1 MRPVKLTLS
10 AFGPYAGHTVLELDK
25 LGTRGL
31 YLITGDTG
39 AGKTTLFDAITFAL
53 YGEAS
58 GEHRE
63 PSMLRSKYAAPDAPT
78 FVELVFTYRG
88 DTYRIRRS
96 PEYERPAKR
105 GGGTATEP
113 AAAELTLPDG
123 RLVTRTKE
131 VSAAVRDIL
140 GLDRVQFHQVAMIA
154 QGDFLK
160 LLLAPTDE
168 RKAIFRQLFNTQ
180 RYQRLQEE
188 LKRRTAALDRSREE
202 LRRSLDRDAAQL
214 SAPQGDALEQALD
227 QARGGPASQLTD
239 VAQRLLTQDDAA
251 LTAARTQL
259 DQLDRHLEEANRAL
273 GQAEQ
278 LRDARRRLDA
288 AKVQLARLEEQLA
301 ARQTALEEQQAN
313 APLLKTLEEQLAAD
327 RAALPRYDQLEAAHR
342 ALAQCQKALEQ
353 HRRRLADSEAHRD
366 AALLQLEE
374 LTREAAALE
383 DLPLR
388 AEQYRSRQKEL
399 EAARTQLTEL
409 EELAQKHARL
419 GQELNACRQRYLQA
433 AQQAQLRQDAYQ
445 RLNRSFLDAQAGILA
460 AALEEGLPCPV
471 CGSVHHPSPA
481 RLPEHAPSQARLED
495 AKTAAETAQAEAGRL
510 SAQAGALSGQ
520 IQAQLEQLRSRALPL
535 FGEHSPEEMGEM
547 LTRRRAQLNESG
559 SRLDREL
566 RVLRAQ
572 TRRKQ
577 ELDQL
582 LTQAQGEAEQAQA
595 AFQSSRES
603 IAALDSEARS
613 RRESA
618 EALSRE
624 LAHPSRAQAQAALAD
639 LEGRCTALR
648 RSLEEAQA
656 AFSQCREAHAS
667 QAGTVSALTQQLS
680 GAPALDVE
688 LQQAR
693 CQALE
698 EPKRSL
704 TRQLTDLHTRR
715 ERNRQALE
723 SIRTTSDALDQLD
736 RQWSWMS
743 ALANTANGAIGGR
756 EKLMLETY
764 VQTAYFDR
772 ILARANARFL
782 TMSSGQYELVRRRS
796 AADLRSQSGLE
807 LDVIDH
813 NNGSLRSVQTLSG
826 GESFLA
832 SLSLALGL
840 ADEIQCS
847 AGGVHLDSMFVDEGF
862 GSLDGDTLRQ
872 AIDALASL
880 TQGDRLVGIISH
892 VSELKERIDT
902 QIVITKDRS
911 GGSRA
916 AIVTA

>member
-1 MRPVKLTLS
+1 MRPVKLILS
-10 AFGPYAGHTVLELDK
+10 AFGPYAGQTVLELDK

-58 GEHRE
+58 GERRE
-63 PSMLRSKYAAPDAPT
+63 PSMLRSKYAPPDVPT

-88 DTYRIRRS
+88 DTYRIRRN

-188 LKRRTAALDRSREE
+188 LKRRAAALDRSREE

-214 SAPQGDALEQALD
+214 SAPRGDALEQLLD
-227 QARGGPASQLTD
+227 QARGGPTLQLTD

-259 DQLDRHLEEANRAL
+259 DQLDRQLEEASRAL

-278 LRDARRRLDA
+278 LRDARRRLDD
-288 AKVQLARLEEQLA
+288 AKVRLVRLEEQLA
-301 ARQTALEEQQAN
+301 VRRAALEEQQAN
-313 APLLKTLEEQLAAD
+313 APLLKTLEEQLAAA
-327 RAALPRYDQLEAAHR
+327 RAALPRYDQLEAARR
-342 ALAQCQKALEQ
+342 ALARCQTSLEQ
-353 HRRRLADSEAHRD
+353 HRRNLADSQERRTT
-366 AALLQLEE
+366 ALRQLEE
-374 LTREAAALE
+374 LTRETAALE

-388 AEQYRSRQKEL
+388 TEQYRSRQKEL
-399 EAARTQLTEL
+399 EAQRTQLAEL
-409 EELAQKHARL
+409 EELAQKHSRL
-419 GQELNACRQRYLQA
+419 ERELNACRQRYLQA
-433 AQQAQLRQDAYQ
+433 AQQAQTRQDEYQ
-445 RLNRSFLDAQAGILA
+445 RLNRSYLNAQAGILA
-460 AALEEGLPCPV
+460 AALEEGRPCPV
-471 CGSVHHPSPA
+471 CGSVSHPSPA
-481 RLPEHAPSQARLED
+481 RLPEHAPGQAQLES
-495 AKTAAETAQAEAGRL
+495 AKTAAETAQTEAGRL
-510 SAQAGALSGQ
+510 SAEAGALGGQ
-520 IQAQLEQLRSRALPL
+520 VQAQLEQLRSRALLL
-535 FGEHSPEEMGEM
+535 FGGHPPEELGEM
-547 LTRRRAQLNESG
+547 LARRQAQLRESG
-559 SRLDREL
+559 VLLDREL
-566 RVLRAQ
+566 GALRTQ

-577 ELDQL
+577 ELDRL
-582 LTQAQGEAEQAQA
+582 LAQARGEAEQAEA

-603 IAALDSEARS
+603 IAALDSEERS

-624 LAHPSRAQAQAALAD
+624 LAHPTRARAQAALAD
-639 LEGRCTALR
+639 LEGRCAALR
-648 RSLEEAQA
+648 RALEEAQS
-656 AFSQCREAHAS
+656 AFSQCREAHAAQS
-667 QAGTVSALTQQLS
+667 GTVAALTQQLA
-680 GAPALDVE
+680 GAPKLDVE
-688 LQQAR
+688 AQQSR
-693 CQALE
+693 RQALE

-723 SIRTTSDALDQLD
+723 SIRTTGEALEQLD

-813 NNGSLRSVQTLSG
+813 GNGSLRSVQTLSG

-847 AGGVHLDSMFVDEGF
+847 AGGIQLDSMFVDEGF
-862 GSLDGDTLRQ
+862 GSLDADTLRQ
-872 AIDALASL
+872 AVDALASL
-880 TQGDRLVGIISH
+880 TRGDRLVGIISH

-902 QIVITKDRS
+902 QIVITKDRW
-911 GGSRA
+911 GGSSA

>member
-1 MRPVKLTLS
+1 MRPIKLTLS
-10 AFGPYAGHTVLELDK
+10 AFGPYAGQTVLELDK

-58 GEHRE
+58 GERRE
-63 PSMLRSKYAAPDAPT
+63 PSMLRSKYAPPDVPT

-88 DTYRIRRS
+88 DTYRIRRN

-188 LKRRTAALDRSREE
+188 LKRRAAALDRSREE

-214 SAPQGDALEQALD
+214 SAPRGDALEQALD
-227 QARGGPASQLTD
+227 QARGGPTLQLTD

-251 LTAARTQL
+251 LTDARTQL
-259 DQLDRHLEEANRAL
+259 DQLDRQLEEASRAL

-278 LRDARRRLDA
+278 LRDARRRLDD
-288 AKVQLARLEEQLA
+288 AKVRLVRLEEQLA
-301 ARQTALEEQQAN
+301 VRQAALEEQQAN
-313 APLLKTLEEQLAAD
+313 VPLLKTLEEQLAAA

-342 ALAQCQKALEQ
+342 ALAQCQTSLEQ
-353 HRRRLADSEAHRD
+353 HRRNLADSEERRTD
-366 AALLQLEE
+366 ALRQLEE
-374 LTREAAALE
+374 FTREAAALE

-388 AEQYRSRQKEL
+388 TEQYRSRQKEL
-399 EAARTQLTEL
+399 EAQRTQLAEL
-409 EELAQKHARL
+409 EELAQKHSRL
-419 GQELNACRQRYLQA
+419 ERELNACRRRYLQA
-433 AQQAQLRQDAYQ
+433 AQQAQTRQDEYQ
-445 RLNRSFLDAQAGILA
+445 RLNRSYLNAQAGILA
-460 AALEEGLPCPV
+460 AALEEGRPCPV
-471 CGSVHHPSPA
+471 CGSVSHPSPA
-481 RLPEHAPSQARLED
+481 RLPEHAPSQAQLES

-510 SAQAGALSGQ
+510 SAEAGALGGQ
-520 IQAQLEQLRSRALPL
+520 VQAQLEQLRSRALLL
-535 FGEHSPEEMGEM
+535 FGKHPPEELGEM
-547 LTRRRAQLNESG
+547 LTRRRAQFRESG
-559 SRLDREL
+559 VLLDREL
-566 RVLRAQ
+566 GTLRTQ

-577 ELDQL
+577 ELDRL
-582 LTQAQGEAEQAQA
+582 LAQARGEAEQAEA
-595 AFQSSRES
+595 AFRSSRES
-603 IAALDSEARS
+603 IAALGSEERS

-618 EALSRE
+618 EALSKE
-624 LAHPSRAQAQAALAD
+624 LAHPTRARAQAALAD
-639 LEGRCTALR
+639 LEGRCAALQR
-648 RSLEEAQA
+648 TLEEAQS
-656 AFSQCREAHAS
+656 AFSQCREAHAA
-667 QAGTVSALTQQLS
+667 QAGTVAALTQQLA
-680 GAPALDVE
+680 GAPKLDVE
-688 LQQAR
+688 TQQAR
-693 CQALE
+693 RQALE

-704 TRQLTDLHTRR
+704 TRQLTDLHARR

-723 SIRTTSDALDQLD
+723 SIRTTGEALEQLD

-782 TMSSGQYELVRRRS
+782 TMSSGQYELARRRS

-813 NNGSLRSVQTLSG
+813 SNGSLRSVQTLSG

-847 AGGVHLDSMFVDEGF
+847 AGGIQLDSMFVDEGF
-862 GSLDGDTLRQ
+862 GSLDADTLRQ
-872 AIDALASL
+872 AVGALASL

-911 GGSRA
+911 GGSSA